1 MKSNRTRIESLVL
14 INWNGFFFQRF
25 ELDGGVTALEGE
37 NGAGKTTVMIGAFVA
52 LLPDQRL
59 LQFRNVSDAGGTEG
73 DRGLF
78 GRLGPKGIAYTIL
91 ELGVQDGRRVLAGV
105 MLRKKNPPTL
115 ELTPFIVEGL
125 PAAEPLQEMLL
136 VREGDS
142 ERVPELSELSR
153 RLGQNG
159 VSFSVCDSVGQYTS
173 SLFELG
179 ITPMRMEAY
188 VEREKFN
195 RMLQTSMYGG
205 LSGSIQKGLRN
216 YLLAEDQSL
225 RNHVARMRDNLDAC
239 RLTRREIASAE
250 SKYQVIEG
258 IFKSGYGMLE
268 AAFHGARLR
277 LLNLRQ
283 ITDAVRT
290 EHQGRKADL
299 DSLRARVRELERT
312 HAELTSELEKN
323 QREQARAEDVLRERR
338 QAVKTAQEIE
348 KISTAC
354 DAAKKELE
362 QSEQQAQSLEKKYRE
377 LQARV
382 DELTAEKDQTAEGLS
397 DVSKAW
403 EQISRNVA
411 LFKLARQSLE
421 DCRKALP
428 DREVDAENAPALLEE
443 CRMEWG
449 RALETKAR
457 VQRELESLGTRMKAY
472 EETLQALGSASGK
485 NVSRENA
492 LEAAKALD
500 LDFRNMELQVK
511 EAVEIPEQL
520 KRAAKRAERQ
530 QAIRRKVSG
539 FQTALPDGLLPA
551 SRSPLPASALSS
563 AEELRALFGSVQ
575 EELTRLAE
583 ERASLGE
590 RLSALREEKA
600 GLEQQIERLRPEAGE
615 WMQARGLIGKLEG
628 ELSTKITDGPSLD
641 SLEQATRADLESIGG
656 RLRLL
661 HKDREAALAKISEL
675 EFGGGRLD
683 EALVRLRDLVDGA
696 LAAEMYDDT
705 PQANA
710 PALEARLG
718 PLLGAIVVEDIPEA
732 AEIIS
737 REPDRP
743 EHVWLVEAGTLTT
756 APEGKPYPA
765 AELVKMG
772 DAWRLSRHPER
783 PAVGRAAREMEIQR
797 LKAYGESLTAEIE
810 TVRTEEAR
818 LLEAIEKIG
827 LLKRHYR
834 FLGAPDPAEAITRMQ
849 ERLGE
854 IETEWLPAKKRE
866 AEIAL
871 LTRKQSDLAGSLT
884 QILPD
889 AELLDEED
897 WLEKSAELK
906 ARLKQ
911 AEAVKT
917 RMEAIRR
924 AVERVR
930 ASMYDLE
937 NPPPG
942 PEALSELK
950 RELSEAEEVLEYWS
964 GGRELLATLI
974 DRRSHLRF
982 GDQEKVLD
990 EQQSAVE
997 ELKKQKKRVDG
1008 ELEAARSAI
1017 AQADREHRAAREDLN
1032 SFDAKYKGLVE
1043 KLENLRDDLTGSGQD
1058 GSAQSLEEA
1067 ESFREEAAKGFK
1079 AAQRA
1084 EREVGN
1090 DLIRAEKDLEIGANM
1105 VSDARQ
1111 KRKKCTRDLLPHW
1124 RAWMSLRRGM
1134 RCEGLYDRLM
1144 EPSVITAYGQ
1154 KTATRAFEDASRRQ
1168 GELKN
1173 ILKTIPEAE
1182 ELRQELEKLF
1192 ETRDA
1197 DLRRGFL
1204 NLEAWRM
1211 IRQFLERSTPRDI
1224 AQADD
1229 PEIAVKQIGGYLVRL
1244 REKLDD
1250 QQRQLRQRSDAVANS
1265 IRNRIRIEERQVHQL
1280 NRRLETVSFGT
1291 IAGIRIHLDR
1301 VESMQ
1306 RLLTGLQAQ
1315 KELFN
1320 SHISFEEAMS
1330 ELYRQVGGGQIRGD
1344 ELLDYREYVRMS
1356 VEVRRFGS
1364 EKWIRASSSTLST
1377 GESIGVGAAVLMV
1390 ILDAWEHQA
1399 VLFRGRRDVGSVRF
1413 LFLDE
1418 AARLSPKS
1426 FDTLGEFCERMDLQ
1440 LLVAAPSA
1448 DRARRGTAY
1457 RLVRRLD
1464 ESGIEEV
1471 VVRGRRFTGQIEE
1484 AQSN

>member
-25 ELDGGVTALEGE
+25 QMDTGVTALEGE
-37 NGAGKTTVMIGAFVA
+37 NGAGKTTVMIAAFVA

-59 LQFRNVSDAGGTEG
+59 LQFRNVSEAGGVER

-78 GRLGPKGIAYTIL
+78 GRLGPRGASYTIL
-91 ELGVQDGRRVLAGV
+91 ELGAQDGGRVLAGV
-105 MLRKKNPPTL
+105 MLRKKTPPGL

-125 PAAEPLQEMLL
+125 RTDQALQQTLL
-136 VREGDS
+136 IREADT

-153 RLGQNG
+153 RLGQLG
-159 VSFSVCDSVGQYTS
+159 ASFRVCDSVGQYTS
-173 SLFELG
+173 TLFELG

-188 VEREKFN
+188 AEREKFN

-239 RLTRREIASAE
+239 RLTRREISSAE

-258 IFKSGYGMLE
+258 IFKSGYSMLE
-268 AAFHGARLR
+268 SAFHGARLR
-277 LLNLRQ
+277 LQNLRQ
-283 ITDAVRT
+283 IADTAKA
-290 EHQGRKADL
+290 EHLGRKAEL
-299 DSLRARVRELERT
+299 ESLRMRVRELELK
-312 HAELTSELEKN
+312 HARLTEELDEK
-323 QREQARAEDVLRERR
+323 QRGQGRAEEMVRDRR
-338 QAVKTAQEIE
+338 QALKIALEME
-348 KISTAC
+348 KISTEYN
-354 DAAKKELE
+354 AAKEELGR
-362 QSEQQAQSLEKKYRE
+362 SELKVLSLEKKYRD
-377 LQARV
+377 LQAKV

-397 DVSKAW
+397 DASRAW

-428 DREVDAENAPALLEE
+428 DRELDAESAPALLEE
-443 CRMEWG
+443 CRTEWG
-449 RALETKAR
+449 RALESKTR
-457 VQRELESLGTRMKAY
+457 IQRELESLNTRIKGY
-472 EETLQALGSASGK
+472 EETIQALGRASGK

-492 LEAAKALD
+492 RETAKELED
-500 LDFRNMELQVK
+500 DFRKMELLVR
-511 EAVEIPEQL
+511 EASNLPEQL
-520 KRAAKRAERQ
+520 RKATKRAERQ
-530 QAIRRKVSG
+530 QAIRRK
-539 FQTALPDGLLPA
+539 
-551 SRSPLPASALSS
+551 SS
-563 AEELRALFGSVQ
+563 FFENVGEKVDTAEELRSLFGAIQ
-575 EELTRLAE
+575 KELSELAE
-583 ERASLGE
+583 ERSGLQE
-590 RLSALREEKA
+590 RLAALREEKVRH
-600 GLEQQIERLRPEAGE
+600 EQQIERLGPEALE
-615 WMQARGLIGKLEG
+615 WKQALAIIGNLEAV
-628 ELSTKITDGPSLD
+628 LSATITDGPSLD
-641 SLEQATRADLESIGG
+641 SLEQTTRADLESVVGH
-656 RLRLL
+656 LRFL
-661 HKDREAALAKISEL
+661 HKDQESALAKISEL

-696 LAAEMYDDT
+696 LAAELYDDT
-705 PQANA
+705 PQTQA

-718 PLLGAIVVEDIPEA
+718 PLLGAILVEDIPEA

-743 EHVWLVEAGTLTT
+743 EHVWLVEAGTLKDI
-756 APEGKPYPA
+756 PEGKPYPA

-772 DAWRLSRHPER
+772 DVWRLSRHPER
-783 PAVGRAAREMEIQR
+783 PAVGRAAREQEIQR
-797 LKAYGESLTAEIE
+797 LKAYAESLRTEIE
-810 TVRTEEAR
+810 TVRSDEAR
-818 LLEAIEKIG
+818 LLEGLEKIG

-834 FLGAPDPAEAITRMQ
+834 FLGAVDPGESIILLQ
-849 ERLGE
+849 ERLRE
-854 IETEWLPAKKRE
+854 IEAERFPAKKRVD
-866 AEIAL
+866 EIAT
-871 LTRKQSDLAGSLT
+871 LTRQRSDLANDLA

-897 WLEKSAELK
+897 WSEKSRELK
-906 ARLKQ
+906 TRIKQ
-911 AEAVKT
+911 AEIAGT

-924 AVERVR
+924 AMDRVR
-930 ASMYDLE
+930 AGMYDLE

-942 PEALSELK
+942 PQALSEL
-950 RELSEAEEVLEYWS
+950 RAELSTADGVLQYWS
-964 GGRELLATLI
+964 RGRELLVTLI
-974 DRRSHLRF
+974 DRLPHLRF
-982 GDQEKVLD
+982 QDQEKVLG
-990 EQQSAVE
+990 EHQSAFE
-997 ELKKQKKRVDG
+997 ELKNQKKVLDS
-1008 ELEAARSAI
+1008 ELEAARRALVE
-1017 AQADREHRAAREDLN
+1017 ADREYRNAREEFN
-1032 SFDAKYKGLVE
+1032 SFDAKSKGLFE
-1043 KLENLRDDLTGSGQD
+1043 KLENLKDDLLSSGQD
-1058 GSAQSLEEA
+1058 GSGQSLEEA
-1067 ESFREEAAKGFK
+1067 ENFREEATKEFK
-1079 AAQRA
+1079 TAQKA

-1090 DLIRAEKDLEIGANM
+1090 DLIRAEKDMEIGANR
-1105 VSDARQ
+1105 VAEARG
-1111 KRKKCTRDLLPHW
+1111 KRKKCIRDLLPHW
-1124 RAWMSLRRGM
+1124 RAWMSLRRGI
-1134 RCEGLYDRLM
+1134 RREGLFDRLM
-1144 EPSVITAYGQ
+1144 EPSVISSYQ
-1154 KTATRAFEDASRRQ
+1154 RKTATRAFEDASRRQ

-1173 ILKTIPEAE
+1173 ILKTISEAE

-1192 ETRDA
+1192 ETRDT
-1197 DLRRGFL
+1197 DLGRAFL
-1204 NLEAWRM
+1204 NLEAWLM

-1229 PEIAVKQIGGYLVRL
+1229 PEIAVKQIGGYLIRL

-1265 IRNRIRIEERQVHQL
+1265 IRNRIRMEERQVQQL
-1280 NRRLETVSFGT
+1280 NRRLEAVSFGT
-1291 IAGIRIHLDR
+1291 LAGIRIYLDR

-1306 RLLTGLQAQ
+1306 RLLTGLQVQ

-1320 SHISFEEAMS
+1320 SHISLEEAIS

-1344 ELLDYREYVRMS
+1344 QLLDYREYVRMS

-1364 EKWIRASSSTLST
+1364 DKWIRASSNTLST

-1399 VLFRGRRDVGSVRF
+1399 VLFRGKRDAGSMRF

-1457 RLVRRLD
+1457 RLVRRID
-1464 ESGIEEV
+1464 EKGVEEV
-1471 VVRGRRFTGQIEE
+1471 VVRGRRFTGQFEE
-1484 AQSN
+1484 A